1 MSSEKGAGQPWTKK
15 EVSLDDEKVGGRLIS
30 AGK

>member
-1 MSSEKGAGQPWTKK
+1 MSSEKGTGQPWTKK
-15 EVSLDDEKVGGRLIS
+15 EVSLDNEKVWGRLIS

>member
-15 EVSLDDEKVGGRLIS
+15 EVSLDDEKVWGRLIL

>member
-1 MSSEKGAGQPWTKK
+1 MSSEKGADQPWTKK
-15 EVSLDDEKVGGRLIS
+15 EVSLDDEKVWGRLIS